1 MSGAAFALLAGVLY
15 TLLGIAGLFPAA
27 LSGGRLFG
35 LFPMSVTLAVVHMA
49 VGIAG
54 LAAATHE
61 RYARRYARGAAVF
74 LGLLAVL
81 GLVAT
86 LQAALARLPLY
97 GANVWLHLATA
108 IFAAYFGWRAE
119 IPLLREEH
127 MDPERRRGPS
137 DRRDTVTTVSRERR
151 HGAYDRRMPLGT

>member
-1 MSGAAFALLAGVLY
+1 MSGATFALFVGIVY

-27 LSGGRLFG
+27 RSGGMLFG
-35 LFPMSVTLAVVHMA
+35 LFPMSVALAVVHMA

-61 RYARRYARGAAVF
+61 RYARRYARGAAVL
-74 LGLLAVL
+74 LGLLAFL
-81 GLVAT
+81 GPVAA
-86 LQAALARLPLY
+86 LQATLARLPLY
-97 GANVWLHLATA
+97 GANVWFHLATA
-108 IFAAYFGWRAE
+108 IFAAYFGWRTE

-137 DRRDTVTTVSRERR
+137 DRRDTVTSVSRERR
-151 HGAYDRRMPLGT
+151 QGAYDRRMPLGT

>member
-1 MSGAAFALLAGVLY
+1 MSSAAFALLAGIVY

-35 LFPMSVTLAVVHMA
+35 LFPMSVALAGLHLV

-61 RYARRYARGAAVF
+61 RHARRFARGLAVL
-74 LGLLAVL
+74 LGLLGVI
-81 GLVAT
+81 GLVAA
-86 LQAALARLPLY
+86 LQAPLARLPLH

-108 IFAAYFGWRAE
+108 LLAAFFGWRAE
-119 IPLLREEH
+119 IPVLREEH
-127 MDPERRRGPS
+127 ADPERRRGPA
-137 DRRDTVTTVSRERR
+137 DRRDTVSTVSRERR
-151 HGAYDRRMPLGT
+151 RGAYDRRMPLGT